1 MCRQFMMQHL
11 VMLMA
16 SIAMVVASTK
26 DDTNPTWRKIAE
38 SGPIVEPELTVRE
51 DEPGM

>member
-1 MCRQFMMQHL
+1 MICHIMMHPL

-16 SIAMVVASTK
+16 SIVMIKASTTE
-26 DDTNPTWRKIAE
+26 DTIPAWRKIAE
-38 SGPIVEPELTVRE
+38 SGPVVEPELRGRE